1 MKDLHKQVLE
11 ELAAIAFSNCADH
24 LQVVDGNLVLRQ
36 TDQLKKKQQAAVA
49 SMEKTSSGIRVKLY
63 DKLKALELL
72 GKYLGLFD
80 GKTPVRE
87 QDNGLLEALLH
98 ATEKEVGTHEIPEL
112 QQTAAD
118 RPELVESA
126 EAERI

>member
-1 MKDLHKQVLE
+1 MKQEQMTKKVLE

-24 LQVVDGNLVLRQ
+24 LQVVDGCLVLQQ

-49 SMEKTSSGIRVKLY
+49 SVEKTASGIRVKLY

-80 GKTPVRE
+80 GKAPALE
-87 QDNGLLEALLH
+87 QDNGLLEALMQ
-98 ATEKEVGTHEIPEL
+98 ATEKEVGTGEIWEL

-118 RPELVESA
+118 RTELVESA
-126 EAERI
+126 GA